1 MAIMKKKD
9 DGKKPKASASKS
21 TVKTPASKPKP
32 LSNAGKYGLG
42 AVARTVKGQGE
53 MKQMMARP
61 KTGTAA
67 APKVKP
73 NRDQRARAAGM
84 VAAQRSRREGAALDP
99 LQKFGERQNQ
109 KLMNDLDEMPSYK
122 GSKVPGNR
130 YSGLSNNQ
138 IEGKTKTPSKGIPL
152 SAKPKVKPKPTRSQK
167 ARAAGMVAA
176 ENSRKEGSQM
186 MPFERAQEVHAQRMS
201 NYWGGK
207 KSKTG
212 GVIDSD
218 NRYSGLSNKQLKK

>member
-1 MAIMKKKD
+1 MKKKD

-84 VAAQRSRREGAALDP
+84 VAAQRSRREGAKINSVDKFFERES
-99 LQKFGERQNQ
+99 QKF
-109 KLMNDLDEMPSYK
+109 MNDIDEMPSYK
-122 GSKVPGNR
+122 GTKIDKENR

-167 ARAAGMVAA
+167 ARAAGMLAA
-176 ENSRKEGSQM
+176 EKSRKEGSEM
-186 MPFERAQEVHAQRMS
+186 MGYEKAAERNSQRMS

-218 NRYSGLSNKQLKK
+218 NRYSGLSNKQLK

>member
-53 MKQMMARP
+53 MKQMLAPP
-61 KTGTAA
+61 KSGMPAK
-67 APKVKP
+67 PKVKP

-84 VAAQRSRREGAALDP
+84 VAAQRSRREGAKINAFDKFAERES
-99 LQKFGERQNQ
+99 QKF
-109 KLMNDLDEMPSYK
+109 MNDVTEMPSYK
-122 GSKVPGNR
+122 GVKSPDNR

-138 IEGKTKTPSKGIPL
+138 IEGKTKTPSKGKPL
-152 SAKPKVKPKPTRSQK
+152 SAKKPKPTRSQK
-167 ARAAGMVAA
+167 TRAVGMLAA
-176 ENSRKEGSQM
+176 EKSRKEGSEM
-186 MPFERAQEVHAQRMS
+186 MGYEKAAERNSQRMS

-212 GVIDSD
+212 GVIDPD
-218 NRYSGLSNKQLKK
+218 NRYSGLSNKQLK

>member
-53 MKQMMARP
+53 MKQMLAPP
-61 KTGTAA
+61 KSGMPAK
-67 APKVKP
+67 PKVKP

-84 VAAQRSRREGAALDP
+84 VAAQRSRREGAKINAFDKFADSES
-99 LQKFGERQNQ
+99 QKF
-109 KLMNDLDEMPSYK
+109 MNDVTEMPSYK
-122 GSKVPGNR
+122 GTKNPDNR

-138 IEGKTKTPSKGIPL
+138 IENLALKY
-152 SAKPKVKPKPTRSQK
+152 
-167 ARAAGMVAA
+167 
-176 ENSRKEGSQM
+176 
-186 MPFERAQEVHAQRMS
+186 S
-201 NYWGGK
+201 NYLK
-207 KSKTG
+207 
-212 GVIDSD
+212 VLYLV
-218 NRYSGLSNKQLKK
+218 NNKITNISRILNNKNLLFE